1 MDTQYTQLTSAFG
14 YDTNN
19 MFFTNPVVGSIPNSE
34 PPINFRRIYI
44 GTKNPDGSIGELII
58 PTTDPNKRYRNNTEK
73 PELFSFGVAESKD
86 LQGKV
91 NGWKMPV
98 CLYNKDNPTQH
109 ERDWVTT
116 FNAIV
121 EKCKDHIMEVKD
133 QIQKYDLERVELKK
147 LNPLHYKRDKGKIV
161 EGAGPTLYLKIIER
175 KKDNTFLTQ
184 FYDYDGNQL
193 DADAVKGKYCLG
205 RYAVKFE
212 SIFIGTKISLQIKL
226 YEAEVRVQENG
237 MKRLLSRPRPTD
249 NLIVNNN
256 INQNDDD
263 NDDDDEEAGGSL
275 AGSDDE
281 EVKEIPKVVKKKV
294 IRKVKKVSAG
304 KN

>member
-1 MDTQYTQLTSAFG
+1 
-14 YDTNN
+14 
-19 MFFTNPVVGSIPNSE
+19 
-34 PPINFRRIYI
+34 
-44 GTKNPDGSIGELII
+44 
-58 PTTDPNKRYRNNTEK
+58 
-73 PELFSFGVAESKD
+73 
-86 LQGKV
+86 
-91 NGWKMPV
+91 MPV

-133 QIQKYDLERVELKK
+133 EIQKYDLERVELKK

-237 MKRLLSRPRPTD
+237 MKRLLSRPKPTD

-263 NDDDDEEAGGSL
+263 DDDDDEEAGGSL

-281 EVKEIPKVVKKKV
+281 EIKEIPKVVKKKV